1 MEDKLHKV
9 VLPRMAASLLI
20 RGGIGIAL
28 FNRNLGLYPSSYNI
42 SRKKQLKR
50 KRGQR
55 TRVSYEIDKEYEP
68 ELTFSL
74 RFEEES
80 DENPNEY
87 VSARIYRAK
96 KTVYLT
102 CEKTFSTPIE
112 FLLLDKNN
120 PEIYAERILDCEE
133 ETYEER
139 YGQILTDSFE
149 EGKPLSFQAGIRTYL
164 EEERIQE
171 TERNV
176 VGKVSFEN
184 YPLLNLLDAKPIDSE
199 IYYYES
205 DSYDN
210 KRDSIEK
217 RKKKRSDNLEDY
229 FKSRSDGKTLFSY
242 EKVKEI
248 RSFSYLGKEEG
259 ITKKIVSPL
268 YARVFFDRYVQEMKN
283 GNTPIV
289 FSIESEGI
297 ELDKKELGFK
307 NIPSFVDSVEIGEGN
322 IVF

>member
-164 EEERIQE
+164 EEERIEE
-171 TERNV
+171 TERKV

-210 KRDSIEK
+210 KRDSIDK

-229 FKSRSDGKTLFSY
+229 FKVEFG
-242 EKVKEI
+242 
-248 RSFSYLGKEEG
+248 GKEQG
-259 ITKKIVSPL
+259 KI
-268 YARVFFDRYVQEMKN
+268 E
-283 GNTPIV
+283 
-289 FSIESEGI
+289 
-297 ELDKKELGFK
+297 FK
-307 NIPSFVDSVEIGEGN
+307 NINPVPFWSDIM
-322 IVF
+322 

>member
-120 PEIYAERILDCEE
+120 PEIWKR
-133 ETYEER
+133 
-139 YGQILTDSFE
+139 FFHMN
-149 EGKPLSFQAGIRTYL
+149 PLRGSM
-164 EEERIQE
+164 
-171 TERNV
+171 N
-176 VGKVSFEN
+176 
-184 YPLLNLLDAKPIDSE
+184 
-199 IYYYES
+199 
-205 DSYDN
+205 
-210 KRDSIEK
+210 
-217 RKKKRSDNLEDY
+217 
-229 FKSRSDGKTLFSY
+229 
-242 EKVKEI
+242 
-248 RSFSYLGKEEG
+248 
-259 ITKKIVSPL
+259 
-268 YARVFFDRYVQEMKN
+268 
-283 GNTPIV
+283 
-289 FSIESEGI
+289 
-297 ELDKKELGFK
+297 K
-307 NIPSFVDSVEIGEGN
+307 NISY
-322 IVF
+322 

>member
-1 MEDKLHKV
+1 MCC
-9 VLPRMAASLLI
+9 
-20 RGGIGIAL
+20 
-28 FNRNLGLYPSSYNI
+28 
-42 SRKKQLKR
+42 LKH
-50 KRGQR
+50 
-55 TRVSYEIDKEYEP
+55 
-68 ELTFSL
+68 
-74 RFEEES
+74 
-80 DENPNEY
+80 
-87 VSARIYRAK
+87 
-96 KTVYLT
+96 
-102 CEKTFSTPIE
+102 
-112 FLLLDKNN
+112 
-120 PEIYAERILDCEE
+120 EE

-210 KRDSIEK
+210 KRDSIDK

-248 RSFSYLGKEEG
+248 RSFSYLGKEAG

-307 NIPSFVDSVEIGEGN
+307 NIPSFVESVEIGEGN